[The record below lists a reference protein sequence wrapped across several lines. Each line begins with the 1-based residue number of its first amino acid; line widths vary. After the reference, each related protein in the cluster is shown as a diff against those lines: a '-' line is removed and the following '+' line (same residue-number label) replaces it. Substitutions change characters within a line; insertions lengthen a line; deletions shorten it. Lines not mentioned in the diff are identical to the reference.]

1 MITFLDGVFS
11 RDVVQ
16 EDFKD
21 FGIQVPEALEKRT
34 QEARNNWLKTRESFN
49 FGGKKQGLS
58 ADKEARLR
66 ELRAKKNAQ

>member
-1 MITFLDGVFS
+1 VFS

-34 QEARNNWLKTRESFN
+34 QDARNNWLKARESFN
-49 FGGKKQGLS
+49 FGGKKASSASGGLS
-58 ADKEARLR
+58 PEKMSRYQ
-66 ELRAKKNAQ
+66 ELKNKQNR